1 MENNM
6 KGEVVNLSL
15 SKLEDEVNEVL
26 KRPIPHMEDLGRLSS
41 EAVLQQF
48 EHAAKSWLDMG
59 TEVKDRIAK
68 LEDQLAQ
75 ADRDLKLIAECAET
89 IRDKGK
95 LAAAQIDEAS
105 ALSGTIAKLANDLKT
120 TMGSK

>member
-1 MENNM
+1 M

-41 EAVLQQF
+41 EAVLKQF

-59 TEVKDRIAK
+59 TEVKDRITK